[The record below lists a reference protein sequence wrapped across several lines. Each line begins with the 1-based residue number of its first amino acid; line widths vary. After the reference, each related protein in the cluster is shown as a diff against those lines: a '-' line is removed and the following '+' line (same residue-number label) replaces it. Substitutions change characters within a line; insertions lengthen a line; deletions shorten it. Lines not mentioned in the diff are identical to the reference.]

1 MEFGDVSE
9 LDSRSAARHPYA
21 RTAAEL
27 AVTTAAFFALGA
39 FLSFEHV
46 ALGITAFY
54 AEVTRLVLLALGTT
68 MVMALVQRPMKSRL
82 AARGGLHFANAFAF
96 FATLVVLIVAFLAL
110 LAVLSIPATS
120 FLVAVGGITIVI
132 GFAVSTIT
140 TNIISGAFMLTSF
153 PIKIG
158 QRIVITVNNQPGTIT
173 GISALFMTVTTD
185 AGAKM
190 IIPNAAIIEGFA
202 FLLDTGQGGD
212 VTSLLARPGERVVST
227 LYPYP
232 ATVKEV
238 TGLFTKVV
246 TDAGQEMI
254 IPNQAILN
262 GGTALIRLDP
272 DQPPQPLPVAVGDRV
287 RLSVGGFEG
296 TVTEVGPYY
305 FKVGG
310 AAEEAT
316 VPINS
321 LANGGVTVFKK
332 KADAEQRGEGPAGR
346 PGTPPPHK

>member
-1 MEFGDVSE
+1 MSE
-9 LDSRSAARHPYA
+9 PGPRSPARHPYA

-27 AVTTAAFFALGA
+27 AVTIAAFFALGA

-46 ALGITAFY
+46 ALGITEFY

-68 MVMALVQRPMKSRL
+68 MVLTLVQRPMKSRL
-82 AARGGLHFANAFAF
+82 AARGGPHFANAFAF
-96 FATLVVLIVAFLAL
+96 FATLVVLVVAFLAL
-110 LAVLSIPATS
+110 LGVLSIPATS
-120 FLVAVGGITIVI
+120 FLVAVGGISIVI
-132 GFAVSTIT
+132 GFGISTIT
-140 TNIISGAFMLTSF
+140 TNVISGAFMLTSF

-190 IIPNAAIIEGFA
+190 VIPNAAIIEGFA
-202 FLLDTGQGGD
+202 FLLDTGEGGGA
-212 VTSLLARPGERVVST
+212 TSLLARPGERVVPT
-227 LYPYP
+227 IYPYP
-232 ATVKEV
+232 ATVTEV

-246 TDAGQEMI
+246 TDSGQALT

-262 GGTALIRLDP
+262 GGTALVRLQSE
-272 DQPPQPLPVAVGDRV
+272 QPEQPSPVAVGDQV

-305 FKVGG
+305 FKVTG
-310 AAEEAT
+310 AEEEAT
-316 VPINS
+316 VPMIS
-321 LANGGVTVFKK
+321 IANGGVTVFKR
-332 KADAEQRGEGPAGR
+332 KAGAEPQGGGAAER
-346 PGTPPPHK
+346 PGTPSPHK